1 MDDLDILML
10 CLVMETWHRIAFP
23 TPKPLD
29 IIQQQMERTNRSGA
43 NSIVHKLG
51 IQPDDDGIQLDDE
64 NDDDDLAIFLMCVCV
79 FDFCCRP
86 VLRYYRLNWN
96 VFSTLSSFR
105 SLLLSMISTTLSER
119 LLVGFCLDRLD

>member
-51 IQPDDDGIQLDDE
+51 IQPDDDGIKLADE
-64 NDDDDLAIFLMCVCV
+64 NDDDDDLAIFLMCVCV
-79 FDFCCRP
+79 FSIFA
-86 VLRYYRLNWN
+86 VGRYYDTIGLTGMYFRL
-96 VFSTLSSFR
+96 
-105 SLLLSMISTTLSER
+105 
-119 LLVGFCLDRLD
+119 